1 MGSRRETNA
10 SQKNMRTQSSCP
22 KLSEQ
27 DEVLAMPMA
36 MVAKMSEKNII
47 KMSERTLNRFI
58 ATDKW
63 TM

>member
-47 KMSERTLNRFI
+47 KMSERTLNRFNG
-58 ATDKW
+58 TDKW